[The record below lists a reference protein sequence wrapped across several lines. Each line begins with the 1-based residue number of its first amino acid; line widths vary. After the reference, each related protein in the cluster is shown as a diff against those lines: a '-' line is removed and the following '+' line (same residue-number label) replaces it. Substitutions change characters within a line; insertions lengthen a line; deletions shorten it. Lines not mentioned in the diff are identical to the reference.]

1 MNLPKKLAFLV
12 FFLSLTT
19 SFLLVK
25 IVRAQIPNPYVPCD
39 EVRPDLLHPFADEF
53 HSLRPYQASPC
64 DEEVH
69 EDAIF
74 CGNNLVVADSIT
86 VSRGEAVSCET
97 LPDGDQRCTFIKD
110 RSRKIAI
117 DLSDAELPIMGNTE
131 LVVNSQEQPDPE
143 GLDDA
148 EKVNEYVSWYLNG
161 VINRAEYSYL
171 DPEDEEDI
179 RKIVDF
185 SGPLRKLLPNRVQRD
200 IREKVVKEA
209 AETRHD
215 QIVGC
220 VNLIGQITECYP
232 KRIGVHPVR
241 LSDWSKRLPP
251 REENYRTFRD
261 YWIAYKRWRGE
272 SCIKLPLLG
281 ITVCIDSPL
290 KPNYWGNLF
299 ANIPFS
305 STEDRKGLV
314 ETSTFGIQPV
324 QEGVTITNRSFS
336 NQKPAELFF
345 AHMQESAELSEILQQ
360 TFVPQGADKV
370 GPVSGVSPG
379 GYCDLVNVRSNAG
392 DDLFAGE
399 ISGTLFYTA
408 EFTCDFEVFSSP
420 ESTRCS
426 LFDGQCVTD
435 EWSCDFSYPRG
446 MGCPQGFECKVNCS
460 PPPQECTKNAN
471 VNLSVISKT
480 PKADEVW
487 SRTVAGPSAIF
498 KRIFPKV
505 GLGGAILG
513 ILDIPTAT
521 KVIYSGDGLILAGNP
536 GNQRSGESAELYF
549 PHIGG
554 ISEYFL
560 KGIQTILRPKGFGEQ
575 ILSGQAGRGVGG
587 QCEYTDAAIDSAIQ
601 RAASKYSVPASLLR
615 AIFEIEGL
623 DYIADPGNYV
633 CMENAAGAAGLMQ
646 ITRSAYNVVT
656 CENERLDNDLGV
668 CTEGTSKLSRCD
680 GEDGL
685 LSEEEMPLRPIILQR
700 LVVLPLLI
708 GGGTELKM
716 QQMAIGPTKLTR
728 KLRLLLGS
736 TKKRGGASCGRSHPW
751 LTSEEM
757 ADVLNAWQV
766 LYKGGGDTSRISP
779 IDTGCWGGNPYSM
792 GELKSIAG
800 YSSVSSVSVIYGND
814 GSTLSVHFS
823 TNKGGVTI
831 PGSELK
837 KAFNLR
843 APGYIGIKSSLFN
856 IVKL

>member
-12 FFLSLTT
+12 FLLSLVV
-19 SFLLVK
+19 SLLSVK
-25 IVRAQIPNPYVPCD
+25 IAGAQIPNPYVPCD
-39 EVRPDLLHPFADEF
+39 EVRPGLLRPFADEF

-69 EDAIF
+69 EVALF

-86 VSRGEAVSCET
+86 VNKSQATSCET
-97 LPDGDQRCTFIKD
+97 LPDGKQKCFFTED

-131 LVVNSQEQPDPE
+131 LVVNSQKQPDAE

-161 VINRAEYSYL
+161 VINRAEYPFL
-171 DPEDEEDI
+171 DMENPEDVS
-179 RKIVDF
+179 KLVNF

-215 QIVGC
+215 QIIGC
-220 VNLIGQITECYP
+220 VYNLLGGLKKGQITECYP
-232 KRIGVHPVR
+232 DKPSISEVR
-241 LSDWSKRLPP
+241 LSDWENRIPP
-251 REENYRTFRD
+251 KEENYRTFRD
-261 YWIAYKRWRGE
+261 YWIAYKIWRGE

-281 ITVCIDSPL
+281 ITVCIDNPL

-314 ETSTFGIQPV
+314 ETSTFGIQPI

-360 TFVPQGADKV
+360 TFVPQGVDKV

-399 ISGTLFYTA
+399 ISGNLSYTA

-420 ESTRCS
+420 ESTRCN

-460 PPPQECTKNAN
+460 PPPQECTKNVN

-480 PKADEVW
+480 PKVDEIW

-498 KRIFPKV
+498 KRIFPRV
-505 GLGGAILG
+505 GFGGPILG
-513 ILDIPTAT
+513 ILDIPAAT
-521 KVIYSGDGLILAGNP
+521 KVSYSGAGLISAGNP
-536 GNQRSGESAELYF
+536 GNQRSGEGAELYF

-554 ISEYFL
+554 IYEYFL
-560 KGIQTILRPKGFGEQ
+560 KGIQTILRPKGYGEQ
-575 ILSGQAGRGVGG
+575 IIS
-587 QCEYTDAAIDSAIQ
+587 
-601 RAASKYSVPASLLR
+601 
-615 AIFEIEGL
+615 
-623 DYIADPGNYV
+623 
-633 CMENAAGAAGLMQ
+633 GAAGTFPSSGDVDCDQSAPDVSLRGTRDKQAIFQLALNWVAGQTGNHVLECYNDVVKRSQQAGVNPALSLWLWLHESNASNYNLSDQDFGVVEAAGQGFVAQ
-646 ITRSAYNVVT
+646 ITGFFNRAKSPVYSAKSSLCQGTGVS
-656 CENERLDNDLGV
+656 NDLQAWALIYRSGNCDPGGV
-668 CTEGTSKLSRCD
+668 
-680 GEDGL
+680 
-685 LSEEEMPLRPIILQR
+685 
-700 LVVLPLLI
+700 
-708 GGGTELKM
+708 
-716 QQMAIGPTKLTR
+716 
-728 KLRLLLGS
+728 
-736 TKKRGGASCGRSHPW
+736 GASFYDDLVENWPW
-751 LTSEEM
+751 L
-757 ADVLNAWQV
+757 
-766 LYKGGGDTSRISP
+766 SP
-779 IDTGCWGGNPYSM
+779 GCPLPSSPTDTGCP
-792 GELKSIAG
+792 
-800 YSSVSSVSVIYGND
+800 
-814 GSTLSVHFS
+814 
-823 TNKGGVTI
+823 
-831 PGSELK
+831 
-837 KAFNLR
+837 
-843 APGYIGIKSSLFN
+843 
-856 IVKL
+856 